1 MLECPSDKFV
11 LEWQFVIYR
20 ADGNITMSMKFLSL
34 LKVLR
39 LIRQTEAPVFNRA
52 LNVMLCIFKVI
63 CSFAGIMHLLFLDA
77 TPKVPL
83 AMNLEMLVAS
93 TKEQEASP
101 AFINRGGLL
110 GLNTGIVGT

>member
-1 MLECPSDKFV
+1 M
-11 LEWQFVIYR
+11 IYR

-52 LNVMLCIFKVI
+52 LNVMLCVFKVI
-63 CSFAGIMHLLFLDA
+63 CSFAGIMHLSFLDA

-83 AMNLEMLVAS
+83 AMNLEMLVAAM
-93 TKEQEASP
+93 KEQEAAP
-101 AFINRGGLL
+101 AFISRGGLL